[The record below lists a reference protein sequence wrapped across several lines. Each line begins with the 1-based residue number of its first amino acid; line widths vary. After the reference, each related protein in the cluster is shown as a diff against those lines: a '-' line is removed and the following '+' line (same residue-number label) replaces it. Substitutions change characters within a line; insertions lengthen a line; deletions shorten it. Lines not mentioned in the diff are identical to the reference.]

1 MIIDVLSLFPR
12 MFENVISTSMIA
24 KAQKKS
30 AFEINLID
38 IRDFAFNKQRQ
49 VDDYPY
55 GGEAGM
61 VLKPEPIFEA
71 SEFLNWDDVPVIYF
85 TPQGRTLTQ
94 AVVKEYL
101 NKPRIAIICGHYKE
115 LDQRVRDK
123 IVTDEISIGDYIL
136 SGGELPAMVFIDA
149 LARLQDGVLNDISS
163 ALSDSFEDGL
173 LGCPHYTRPLE
184 YRGMKVPEVLTN
196 GNHRDIHEWRTKK
209 SLEITK
215 RNRPDLL
222 DEE

>member
-1 MIIDVLSLFPR
+1 MIIDVLSLFPQ
-12 MFENVISTSMIA
+12 MFTSVCSVSMIA
-24 KAQKKS
+24 KAVKKDKL
-30 AFEINLID
+30 EINLLD
-38 IRDFAFNKQRQ
+38 LRDFAFNKQRQ

-71 SEFLNWDDVPVIYF
+71 AKFLNWEHVPVIYF
-85 TPQGRTLTQ
+85 TPQGRVLTQ
-94 AVVKEYL
+94 SVVKEYL
-101 NKPRIAIICGHYKE
+101 NKPRVGIICGHYKE
-115 LDQRVRDK
+115 IDQRVRDK

-173 LGCPHYTRPLE
+173 LGSPHYTRPAE
-184 YRGMKVPEVLTN
+184 YLGMKVPDVLTN
-196 GNHRDIHEWRTKK
+196 GNHKDIQEWRREK
-209 SLEITK
+209 SLEITRK
-215 RNRPDLL
+215 NRPDLL